1 MFFSTTQT
9 EKQFLKQIGEK
20 IDLMIY
26 FCVGLGLFSIA
37 SGDFLDVSG
46 DDLTMMPRM
55 EPDLNKYIPKRGR
68 ATPCLRLIYYICMK
82 NWGTQ

>member
-1 MFFSTTQT
+1 
-9 EKQFLKQIGEK
+9 
-20 IDLMIY
+20 MIY

-37 SGDFLDVSG
+37 FGDFLDVSG

-68 ATPCLRLIYYICMK
+68 ATPCLRLIYYAWKIGAFNEQWFHIEAK
-82 NWGTQ
+82 LN